1 MYVTV
6 LGTAE
11 RNSLVSLEART
22 EFSFDIWTLED
33 EGTVFSPNVGNW
45 LPSDMAYLWRME
57 SLRLLLLG
65 ISYGL
70 AGSTKYMHVVVSIEK
85 LYSGL
90 GS

>member
-1 MYVTV
+1 
-6 LGTAE
+6 
-11 RNSLVSLEART
+11 
-22 EFSFDIWTLED
+22 
-33 EGTVFSPNVGNW
+33 
-45 LPSDMAYLWRME
+45 ME

-70 AGSTKYMHVVVSIEK
+70 AGSTTYMHVVVSIEK